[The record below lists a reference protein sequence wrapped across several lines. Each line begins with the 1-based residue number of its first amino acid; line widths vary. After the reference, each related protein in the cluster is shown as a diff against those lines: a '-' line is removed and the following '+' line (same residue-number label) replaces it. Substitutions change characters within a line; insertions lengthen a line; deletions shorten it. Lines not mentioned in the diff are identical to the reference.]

1 MSGRGRGRERERERE
16 RGKRERWERG
26 KSSEQLCTDV
36 CRMCMIYMY
45 YICARKAV
53 QLCK

>member
-1 MSGRGRGRERERERE
+1 MSGGGGEREGGERRERDGRG
-16 RGKRERWERG
+16 K
-26 KSSEQLCTDV
+26 KVEQLCTDV

>member
-1 MSGRGRGRERERERE
+1 MRGGGRERERERE
-16 RGKRERWERG
+16 REGKREMGEG
-26 KSSEQLCTDV
+26 KSSEQLCTGV
-36 CRMCMIYMY
+36 CRMYVIYMY